1 MSIRNRKKEKKISL
15 KNESI
20 QVGQLIDSGQYSVK
34 LRENRLE
41 PKACLIK
48 ITVLLRYGATAKAAA
63 SATMK

>member
-20 QVGQLIDSGQYSVK
+20 QVGHSGQYSVK
-34 LRENRLE
+34 LMENRLE